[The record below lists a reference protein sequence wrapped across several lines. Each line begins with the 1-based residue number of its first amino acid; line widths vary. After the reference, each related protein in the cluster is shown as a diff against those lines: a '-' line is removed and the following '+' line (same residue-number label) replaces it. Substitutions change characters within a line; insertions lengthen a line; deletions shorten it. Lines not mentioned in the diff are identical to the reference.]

1 MAYSVLVAEDQRIA
15 RMLIETILD
24 KSERYTLVQS
34 LESAE
39 ETAELCR
46 ATRIDLVLMDVL
58 FPDGLN
64 GIDAA
69 RRIKAVSPHTKVVI
83 MTSMPE
89 VSYLRR
95 AREAGVDSFWYKEV
109 QELPLLTLM
118 DRTMAGEHIYPD
130 ATPSLNMGNALSVEF
145 TDREIEVLR
154 EILRGLTNAEIAARL
169 GISENTVKIHVAHM
183 LEKTGYPNRIV
194 LAVQARAL
202 GVVVNDP

>member
-39 ETAELCR
+39 GTAELCR